1 MALTKVLVSLLFRP
15 MESYDRSIRCFLVK
29 HFTIRIE
36 VCRNTIVYF
45 KKRFHL

>member
-1 MALTKVLVSLLFRP
+1 MALTKILLSLLFRP
-15 MESYDRSIRCFLVK
+15 MEPYDRQMRCFLVK
-29 HFTIRIE
+29 YFTIRIE